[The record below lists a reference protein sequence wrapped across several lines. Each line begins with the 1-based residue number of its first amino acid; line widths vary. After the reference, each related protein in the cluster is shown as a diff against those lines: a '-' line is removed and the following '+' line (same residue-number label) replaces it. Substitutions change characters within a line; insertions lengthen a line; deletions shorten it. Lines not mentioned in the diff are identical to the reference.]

1 MPVALLWTGGAVA
14 WLVGWSWMAWGWWR
28 GRRTGWPAPG
38 ALWLVLVA
46 LALWGWGTWGQRRLS
61 AAGLAV
67 VLRPETLHSA
77 PTVASPAAGGVGT
90 GDVVAAAPPQDGW
103 RRVRHADGRTGW
115 LPAVRL
121 RPLLPAARSD

>member
-1 MPVALLWTGGAVA
+1 
-14 WLVGWSWMAWGWWR
+14 MAWGWWR
-28 GRRTGWPAPG
+28 GVRTGWPAPG
-38 ALWLVLVA
+38 ALLLVLIA
-46 LALWGWGTWGQRRLS
+46 LVLGGWGAWGHWRLS
-61 AAGLAV
+61 AGGLAV
-67 VLRPETLHSA
+67 VIRPEALHRA

-121 RPLLPAARSD
+121 RPLLPAGLSD